1 MVFTPLFL
9 PVANM
14 LRCGIKGKAYVRVAA
29 MRLAHGLES
38 PPEFPNAGE
47 GVESDA
53 LHFAGCQQADV
64 LLGDADQ
71 IGQCARSH
79 FAPGRHHIKAL
90 DDVRQAK
97 LSNLALASRITQPM
111 TCNSRPARAGPIIA
125 PSMPM
130 DRAFAPFGPHQSG
143 GGARFDAFA
152 AGCPDRRNF
161 SETKYLQRL
170 PLAMAP
176 GEGYAPA
183 LRRR

>member
-1 MVFTPLFL
+1 
-9 PVANM
+9 M
-14 LRCGIKGKAYVRVAA
+14 LRCGIKGKAHVRVAA

-143 GGARFDAFA
+143 GGRAF
-152 AGCPDRRNF
+152 
-161 SETKYLQRL
+161 L
-170 PLAMAP
+170 PLLRD
-176 GEGYAPA
+176 A
-183 LRRR
+183 LTAGISRRRSICSACPLRWRPVKDMRPLCAAVEIVALQ